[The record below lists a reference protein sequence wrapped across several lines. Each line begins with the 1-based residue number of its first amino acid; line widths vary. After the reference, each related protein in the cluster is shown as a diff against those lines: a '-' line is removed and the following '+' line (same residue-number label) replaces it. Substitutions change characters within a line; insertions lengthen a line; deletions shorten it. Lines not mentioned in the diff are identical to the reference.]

1 MRDGKIAAS
10 TVPAA
15 SRQSLADAAF
25 RKPLSANNRL
35 DERAIPGRG
44 SL

>member
-1 MRDGKIAAS
+1 M
-10 TVPAA
+10 PAA
-15 SRQSLADAAF
+15 SRQPFADTAF

-35 DERAIPGRG
+35 DERGIPGGG